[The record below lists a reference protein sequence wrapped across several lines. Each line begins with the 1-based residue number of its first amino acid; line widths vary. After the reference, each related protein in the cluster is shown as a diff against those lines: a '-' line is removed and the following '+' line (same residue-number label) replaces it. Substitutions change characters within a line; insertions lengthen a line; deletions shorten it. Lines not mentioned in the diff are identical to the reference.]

1 MTNFSNI
8 MNKKLEKI
16 LIKTNFFIRKLG
28 GWIKEYRAAAI
39 PISLIIFMAFL
50 NFGLLSY
57 LEKPWGI
64 FSSSDFSEGFGPL
77 RQNFS
82 GASGINEDVEISN
95 YFEGAVANQ
104 SPIDSFSL
112 SDSSGQINFILVDGA
127 YLLNK
132 SNPLSDSLPNRDGL
146 LTYKV
151 QKGDNLAKIAANFG
165 ISLNTILWANTK
177 LNSNLLK
184 IGQEIVILPV
194 SGVLYDV
201 QPGDT
206 LDSIAEKYSV
216 DVNKI
221 ISYNIGLSPSKLEN
235 RNTIIIPYAKPL
247 KTTYYTS
254 LALPEYPGY
263 FAVPTTGWNW
273 GKLHNYNAVDIANAC
288 GTPVYA
294 SAEGLVSEVYSSGW
308 NSGYGIYTVIEH
320 PNNTKTLYSHMQKII
335 VSIGDYV
342 SQGDVIGYIG
352 NTGKSD
358 GATGCHLHLEVIG
371 AKNPFAK

>member
-1 MTNFSNI
+1 MVNFSNI
-8 MNKKLEKI
+8 TKEKWKKIPSWINSNAHKI
-16 LIKTNFFIRKLG
+16 G
-28 GWIKEYRAAAI
+28 GWAKEYRMAAI
-39 PISLIIFMAFL
+39 PVGLVALVAFL
-50 NFGLLSY
+50 NLGLLSY

-64 FSSSDFSEGFGPL
+64 FSSSDLALADSSNSYFSGGFG
-77 RQNFS
+77 
-82 GASGINEDVEISN
+82 GAGENIETSN

-104 SPIDSFSL
+104 SPIDSFSS
-112 SDSSGQINFILVDGA
+112 SDSGEQINFVLVDGA

-132 SNPLSDSLPNRDGL
+132 SNPLSDVLPNRDGL

-151 QKGDNLAKIAANFG
+151 QKGDSLAKIAANFG

-177 LNSNLLK
+177 LNSNSLK

-194 SGVLYDV
+194 SGVLYDI

-206 LDSIAEKYSV
+206 LNSIAEKYSV

-247 KTTYYTS
+247 KTSYYTS
-254 LALPEYPGY
+254 SALPEYPGY

-288 GTPVYA
+288 GTAVYVC
-294 SAEGLVSEVYSSGW
+294 AEGLVSEVYTSGW
-308 NSGYGIYTVIEH
+308 NGGYGKYILVEH
-320 PNNTKTLYSHMQKII
+320 PNSTKTLYAHLDKSI
-335 VSIGDYV
+335 VSVGDYV

-352 NTGKSD
+352 NTGKTD
-358 GATGCHLHLEVIG
+358 GVTGCHLHLEVIG